1 MWSLQHI
8 SDARIATASNPA
20 KYAQMLLFL
29 LCCFLPGLSL
39 GQTGDVVCSEGYGKF
54 EEKFTTGVSV
64 LVRPVKNG
72 ALSTRV
78 CEARLSWDKQD
89 LLVVSKASQVDIDVL
104 GADLGFGTPVV
115 AFQMKTTG
123 VQSTMTYEIYSLQK
137 PPRLLRTITGGDFFS
152 ASDTDL
158 AGSVEIWTGDAG
170 AIDNFEGLALGEFD
184 FAPTIVLRFERGQLT
199 DVSSQFQSN
208 FDQQIAKIRAQL
220 DSQELSNFKDSNGA
234 LLIKSLP
241 LERRHALRITK
252 IKVLEIVWCY
262 LYSGREGEAWHALSE
277 MWPPADFDRIRA
289 SILTVRAHGIHA
301 QVDGISPKQSR
312 FHSKKHAHIFETV
325 KDADQ
330 NLGIL
335 ALVDAHPKP
344 ILLRRPP
351 PLSILLAVPKSEVL
365 LDLVIDEAGKVRSA
379 DPVGELDEDLISAA
393 PKWKFIPAFKD
404 GRAVACRLRMAFL
417 ASQ

>member
-1 MWSLQHI
+1 
-8 SDARIATASNPA
+8 
-20 KYAQMLLFL
+20 ML
-29 LCCFLPGLSL
+29 
-39 GQTGDVVCSEGYGKF
+39 KW
-54 EEKFTTGVSV
+54 
-64 LVRPVKNG
+64 

-158 AGSVEIWTGDAG
+158 ADSVEIWTGDAG

-351 PLSILLAVPKSEVL
+351 PLSVLLAVPKSEVL
-365 LDLVIDEAGKVRSA
+365 LDLVIDAAGKVRSA